1 MAVDPR
7 FHPFS
12 GPFDLSRLA
21 AEAGARLVGD
31 GALVLKGVAP
41 LASAGPDEV
50 AFMDGRRHVA
60 ALKATKAGAVI
71 LSEAFLAS
79 VPESTAALV
88 SPLPQLA
95 FARVAALF
103 HPRPAPVPGIHSTA
117 VVASDAEIGE
127 GTEIGPY
134 AVIGQGVR
142 LGARCFVGAH
152 VVIGQGCSF
161 GDDCR
166 LFSHA
171 SANFVVAGHRV
182 TLHQGARVGQ
192 EGFGFTHTPE
202 GRYVTVPQLGRVV
215 LGDEVEIGANTCI
228 DRGAM
233 DDTVIGPGTRLDN
246 LVQIGHNVATG
257 RGCVLVSQV
266 GISGSTTLGDY
277 VTLAG
282 QAGLA
287 GHLKIGS
294 KARIGA
300 QAGVMSDVPAGMDMM
315 GSPAMPLRDALRAT
329 LYLRKVGTHG
339 AKPELSKDGRT
350 RPEDTD

>member
-7 FHPFS
+7 FHPAT
-12 GPFDLSRLA
+12 GPHDLSRLA
-21 AEAGARLVGD
+21 AESGARVVGD
-31 GALVLKGVAP
+31 AARLLRGVAP
-41 LASAGPDEV
+41 LGSAGPEELS
-50 AFMDGRRHVA
+50 FMDGRRNLP
-60 ALKATKAGAVI
+60 ALRETRAGAVV
-71 LSEAFLAS
+71 LAEAFLDA
-79 VPESTAALV
+79 VPPGTAALV
-88 SPLPQLA
+88 AKQPQLA
-95 FARVAALF
+95 FARIAALF
-103 HPRPAPVPGIHSTA
+103 HPRPAPLPGIHPTA
-117 VVASDAEIGE
+117 VVAPDAEIGE

-134 AVIGQGVR
+134 AVIGA
-142 LGARCFVGAH
+142 GARIGARGLIGPHAVVGA
-152 VVIGQGCSF
+152 GCIF

-166 LFSHA
+166 ILAHA
-171 SANFVVAGHRV
+171 SAHFCVAGHRV

-202 GRYVTVPQLGRVV
+202 GRYVTIPQLGRVL
-215 LGDEVEIGANTCI
+215 LGDEVEVGANTCI

-257 RGCVLVSQV
+257 RGCVIVSQV
-266 GISGSTTLGDY
+266 GISGSTVLGDY
-277 VTLAG
+277 VTAAG

-315 GSPAMPLRDALRAT
+315 GSPAMPLRDNLRAT
-329 LYLRKVGTHG
+329 LYLRKIGAHG
-339 AKPELSKDGRT
+339 AKPAPVHDGRT